1 MVDELDRPMNLHEG
15 DFCFYYL
22 IYTPRGGYRHSEAN
36 QTVLNYKIPIGTE
49 RGLRAR
55 PDRARYK
62 LKAIRQ
68 YSDALVE
75 FLEGR
80 HLKTTGESLA
90 SLGHEVGLVPVPP
103 SMRSDSR
110 DYDDRNEQVCKAVC
124 SELGLSFCHDIE
136 TVVPNIAS
144 HAGGTRNIGNIED
157 SLQRVA
163 TDANTCK
170 FVFLV
175 DDVLVTGA
183 HFSAAK
189 TLLCHTGFQGQ
200 AFGLF
205 LARAQY

>member
-22 IYTPRGGYRHSEAN
+22 ICTPRGGYRHSEAN
-36 QTVLNYKIPIGTE
+36 QTVLNYKIPVGTE

-55 PDRARYK
+55 PDRTRYK

-80 HLKTTGESLA
+80 HPKATGESLA
-90 SLGHEVGLVPVPP
+90 SLGYRVGLVPIPP
-103 SMRSDSR
+103 SMRPDSQ
-110 DYDDRNEQVCKAVC
+110 DYDDRNEQVCRAVC
-124 SELGLSFCHDIE
+124 SKLGLRLCHDIE
-136 TVVPNIAS
+136 TAVPGIAS
-144 HAGGTRNIGNIED
+144 HVGGTCKIENIED
-157 SLQRVA
+157 TLQRVA
-163 TDANTCK
+163 TDANTCE

-189 TLLCHTGFQGQ
+189 SLLCRTGFQGQ
-200 AFGLF
+200 VFGLF